1 MISCQFS
8 RSIPTTYLKTMVRSV
23 HPILTNTSLVIS
35 TAGEYFLAE
44 LIESQD
50 DQHKTIVAEVHTL
63 SLSRLTRSS
72 DISLSRSEVTQ
83 WGL

>member
-1 MISCQFS
+1 MMSCQFS

-23 HPILTNTSLVIS
+23 HLILAYTSLVSS

-50 DQHKTIVAEVHTL
+50 DQHKTIVAEVHTHTL
-63 SLSRLTRSS
+63 SLS
-72 DISLSRSEVTQ
+72 
-83 WGL
+83 